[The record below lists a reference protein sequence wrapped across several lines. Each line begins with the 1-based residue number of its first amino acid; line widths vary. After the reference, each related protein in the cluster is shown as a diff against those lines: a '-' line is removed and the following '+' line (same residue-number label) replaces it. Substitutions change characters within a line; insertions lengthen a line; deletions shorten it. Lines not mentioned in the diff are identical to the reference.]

1 MRVRLVGCIE
11 RMLQAEM
18 LITEVKR
25 KAKFEKSAR
34 LNAPIKGMCK
44 DLLKV
49 GRLGAGAGFEP
60 ATFRL

>member
-1 MRVRLVGCIE
+1 MP
-11 RMLQAEM
+11 
-18 LITEVKR
+18 ITEVKR

-34 LNAPIKGMCK
+34 LKAPIKRIWNG
-44 DLLKV
+44 LRKV